1 VRDNLEKA
9 IAVYVATAQRP
20 TVSIK
25 TGAITIFP
33 DNTIGM
39 PIGLV
44 SHTHT
49 AFECVLRMRFV
60 CTLRVWLCMWRV

>member
-1 VRDNLEKA
+1 VRDSLEKA

-44 SHTHT
+44 SP
-49 AFECVLRMRFV
+49 LSRFDNV
-60 CTLRVWLCMWRV
+60 WRV